1 MSDVNMVTVEC
12 SDLGVFIHTMNTLH
26 IKGYDQEFGGRYLTD
41 PGIVVPPRLE
51 ALGEGH
57 AEGGVVGV
65 VVHQVVVA
73 APVPGAEVVVVGVV
87 QVTRGIPT
95 Q

>member
-1 MSDVNMVTVEC
+1 M
-12 SDLGVFIHTMNTLH
+12 
-26 IKGYDQEFGGRYLTD
+26 FGGNNRGAGTD

-51 ALGEGH
+51 PLGEGH

-73 APVPGAEVVVVGVV
+73 APVSGAEVVVVGVV
-87 QVTRGIPT
+87 QVTRGIPAQSSWLAKVIVIEIT
-95 Q
+95 WNT